1 MVNMVASPQPQLVPA
16 VDRAVRMLEALRYS
30 ERGRGI
36 SELARDLEIPKSSA
50 YQIAVTLVHHGL
62 LERDPAT
69 RRYRRGPALSRLSGS
84 AGRSLVELA
93 QPYLERL
100 AARTRMT
107 ALLGVHDG
115 DGVVLAAKQESPE
128 PVGISAPLGHR
139 LDGRAGVFGKL
150 EAAALGA
157 AELDAYLCRPLP
169 AFTRRSITEADAF
182 RKDVERVRSR
192 GYALDIEEYLD
203 GVVAVGGA
211 VRDGRGRV
219 VAGICLLG
227 LAARRSRA
235 ELKAAGER
243 LAVAAADLSREL
255 VAQAADEA
263 PPPGAGQPAGA
274 TEVTA

>member
-1 MVNMVASPQPQLVPA
+1 MVASPQPQLVPA
-16 VDRAVRMLEALRYS
+16 VDRAVRMLEVLRDS
-30 ERGRGI
+30 DQGRGI

-69 RRYRRGPALSRLSGS
+69 RRYRPGAALSRLSA
-84 AGRSLVELA
+84 AGRRRLPELA

-107 ALLGVHDG
+107 ALLGVRDG

-150 EAAALGA
+150 TAAALGA

-169 AFTRRSITEADAF
+169 DFTRRSITDVDAF
-182 RKDVERVRSR
+182 RKDIERVRSR
-192 GYALDIEEYLD
+192 GYALDVEEYLD

-235 ELKAAGER
+235 ELKAAGEH
-243 LAVAAADLSREL
+243 LALAAADLSREL

-263 PPPGAGQPAGA
+263 PPTGAGHPAGA
-274 TEVTA
+274 AEVTV

>member
-1 MVNMVASPQPQLVPA
+1 MVASPQPQLVPA

-30 ERGRGI
+30 EQGRGI

-62 LERDPAT
+62 LECDPAT
-69 RRYRRGPALSRLSGS
+69 RRYRPGAALSRLST
-84 AGRSLVELA
+84 AARLSLPELA

-107 ALLGVHDG
+107 ALLGVRDG

-150 EAAALGA
+150 WAAALDA
-157 AELDAYLCRPLP
+157 AELDAYLSRPLP
-169 AFTRRSITEADAF
+169 AFTRRSITAPGAF
-182 RKDVERVRSR
+182 RKDVERLRSR
-192 GYALDIEEYLD
+192 GYALDLEEYLD
-203 GVVAVGGA
+203 GVVAAGTA
-211 VRDGRGRV
+211 VCDRRGRV

-227 LAARRSRA
+227 LAARRTRA

-243 LAVAAADLSREL
+243 LAVAAAALSGEL
-255 VAQAADEA
+255 GAPASAGGAAA
-263 PPPGAGQPAGA
+263 PHAGRLAGT
-274 TEVTA
+274 TEVDT